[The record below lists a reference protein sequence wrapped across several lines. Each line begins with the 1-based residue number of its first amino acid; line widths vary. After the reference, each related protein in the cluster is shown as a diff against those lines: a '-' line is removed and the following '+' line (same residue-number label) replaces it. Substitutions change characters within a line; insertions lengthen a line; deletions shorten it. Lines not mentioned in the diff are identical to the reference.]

1 MSEKSVEALA
11 KAKKYTLYSFTG
23 YTQKEYQPFYI
34 EKAEGIKVWDD
45 QGKEYIDLGSQLV
58 NVNIGHGNK
67 AVIKAVQEQVEA
79 LSYVAPKHA
88 FDRRGEL
95 GELIIEELAPK
106 NAGKVLFT
114 LGGSD
119 ANEFAIRFAKAYTG
133 RDKIFSKYESY
144 HGGTYGASCL
154 TGESDRA
161 SLFPTIPGFIK
172 FEAPH
177 LYGYDIKFT
186 TEEEATNHFLNRLE
200 YQIIQEGPEK
210 IAALFIES
218 VPGSNGVYQYPKG
231 YLKGVREI
239 TKKYGILLV
248 ADEVMAG
255 FLRSGEWFA
264 IEREE
269 VEPDIITFA
278 KGVNSSYAPL
288 GGVIISKE
296 ISDYYDENPFTAGL
310 TYNAHP
316 VGIAAAIG
324 CINEYKRL
332 GVREHVLE
340 LEPYLKQKLAELKEK
355 HISVGDVRSIGLF
368 GAIEFSYSKETR
380 DYIEETQD
388 GKPFLN
394 TFLAK
399 LREFGILTFGGGSHI
414 LVAPPLIITKEE
426 LDEVFEKLDE
436 AIPYVD
442 EIVKAGKK

>member
-1 MSEKSVEALA
+1 MSKEALE
-11 KAKKYTLYSFTG
+11 KAKKYTLFSFTG
-23 YTQKEYQPFYI
+23 LTQKEYQPFFF
-34 EKAEGIKVWDD
+34 EKADGIKVWDD

-58 NVNIGHGNK
+58 NVNIGYNNK
-67 AVIKAVQEQVEA
+67 NVIKAVQDQVEKLA
-79 LSYVAPKHA
+79 YVAPKHA
-88 FDRRGEL
+88 YEGRAEL
-95 GELIIEELAPK
+95 GELIIEEVAPK

-144 HGGTYGASCL
+144 HGGTYGASSL
-154 TGESDRA
+154 TGEPDRA

-172 FEAPH
+172 FAAPH
-177 LYGYDIKFT
+177 LYGYDIKFDS
-186 TEEEATNHFLNRLE
+186 EEEATKHFLNRLE

-218 VPGSNGVYQYPKG
+218 VPGSNGVYVYPKG

-255 FLRSGEWFA
+255 FLRSGDWFA
-264 IEREE
+264 IEREGI
-269 VEPDIITFA
+269 EPDIITFA

-296 ISDYYDENPFTAGL
+296 IADYYDNNPFTAGL

-316 VGIAAAIG
+316 VGIAAAIAN
-324 CINEYKRL
+324 IKEYKRL
-332 GVREHVLE
+332 NIKEHILE
-340 LEPYLKQKLAELKEK
+340 LEPYLKKKLEELKEK

-368 GAIEFSYSKETR
+368 GAIEFSYSKQTR
-380 DYIEETQD
+380 DYVEKTLD

-394 TFLAK
+394 TFITK
-399 LREFGILTFGGGSHI
+399 IREEEGLLTLGGGSHI
-414 LVAPPLIITKEE
+414 IVAPPLIVTKEE
-426 LDEVFEKLDE
+426 IDEIFVRLDR
-436 AIPYVD
+436 AINYVD